1 MRFLLFWTLV
11 ALAALAVVIPL
22 AVWGASAL
30 WVRIIS
36 RRWDAMC
43 AEDEPRA

>member
-1 MRFLLFWTLV
+1 MWFLVLV
-11 ALAALAVVIPL
+11 LALALAIPA

-43 AEDEPRA
+43 AEDEPPRPS

>member
-1 MRFLLFWTLV
+1 MWWFVLVV
-11 ALAALAVVIPL
+11 ALALAIPVV
-22 AVWGASAL
+22 VWGASAL

-43 AEDEPRA
+43 ADEEPPGPH

>member
-1 MRFLLFWTLV
+1 MWLWIGV
-11 ALAALAVVIPL
+11 ALALLLVAAPL
-22 AVWGASAL
+22 AYWGASAL

-43 AEDEPRA
+43 ADEEPGPR